1 MASSKRNDLVSVAP
15 PHSIK
20 KFELISEYV
29 KAWIQ
34 ILMLNQKC
42 RGIVYIDCM
51 SNSGVY
57 KNDEGEEIE
66 GTPLLV
72 SEIIADAMITYT
84 NKQAYLYFND
94 LDSKKIDLLKTRIPK
109 QTNNFHIYTEAMD
122 ANVLLR
128 KIGTQFTTAFSDMHF
143 LLVYDPYDAHIE
155 WDAMMPFLKNW
166 GEIII
171 NHMVSDP
178 IRGAKTAKK
187 QKVIEKYE
195 ETYQTTI
202 DELIS
207 FGSDRNMGAFGDGG
221 AIVTND
227 ENLAQQVRIFR
238 NYGSEKRYYI
248 ASFPFFNSNNSVVY
262 NLIHCTGHYK
272 GFELFKSTAWKTF
285 GDKSSLKNTH
295 NIEDQ
300 MSFTISDNGE
310 LVMGVQ
316 VDESCYNLR
325 DAAKYVQEHFAGK
338 ENVPNDD
345 VWTYLGE
352 HPVFP
357 TRDYKN
363 KIKDVLKR
371 EFGMKASRSSMTFL
385 DRSY

>member
-1 MASSKRNDLVSVAP
+1 MTSSKKNDLISIAP

-29 KAWIQ
+29 KAWIN
-34 ILMLNQKC
+34 ILMLNKKC

-57 KNDEGEEIE
+57 KNDKGEEIA
-66 GTPLLV
+66 GTPLRV
-72 SEIIADAMITYT
+72 SEIIAEAMTRYT
-84 NKQAYLYFND
+84 DKHAYIYFND
-94 LDSKKIDLLKTRIPK
+94 LDSQKIDLLRTRLPK
-109 QTNNFHIYTEAMD
+109 QTGNLTIYTESMD

-128 KIGTQFTTAFSDMHF
+128 KIGSQFSSMFSDMHF

-171 NHMVSDP
+171 NHMVSDT
-178 IRGAKTAKK
+178 IRAVKIAKK
-187 QKVIEKYE
+187 PEVIEKYE

-207 FGSDRNMGAFGDGG
+207 FGSDRNAFEKIIEQIIVDGSG
-221 AIVTND
+221 RK
-227 ENLAQQVRIFR
+227 E
-238 NYGSEKRYYI
+238 GRYYV

-262 NLIHCTGHYK
+262 NLIHCTGHPT
-272 GFELFKSTAWKTF
+272 GFDLFKSTAWKVFNDQSSGKHVNNSSEYEQLTF
-285 GDKSSLKNTH
+285 DALT
-295 NIEDQ
+295 
-300 MSFTISDNGE
+300 GE
-310 LVMGVQ
+310 IVSGRT
-316 VDESCYNLR
+316 VDDTCYTVR
-325 DAAKYVQEHFAGK
+325 DIAAYLQKKFKGRQD
-338 ENVPNDD
+338 VPKDE
-345 VWTYLGE
+345 VKTCLYE

-357 TRDYKN
+357 VRDYSQKTYAA
-363 KIKDVLKR
+363 LKKYY
-371 EFGMKASRSSMTFL
+371 GAVIHRSTITFS

>member
-1 MASSKRNDLVSVAP
+1 MASSKKNDLISIAP

-29 KAWIQ
+29 KAWIN
-34 ILMLNQKC
+34 ILMLNKKC

-57 KNDEGEEIE
+57 KNDKGEEIE
-66 GTPLLV
+66 GTPLRV
-72 SEIIADAMITYT
+72 SEIIAEAMTRYT
-84 NKQAYLYFND
+84 DKHAYIYFND
-94 LDSKKIDLLKTRIPK
+94 LDSQKIDLLRTRLPK
-109 QTNNFHIYTEAMD
+109 QTGNLTIYTESMD

-128 KIGTQFTTAFSDMHF
+128 KIGNQFSSMFSDMHF

-171 NHMVSDP
+171 NHMVSDT
-178 IRGAKTAKK
+178 IRAVKIAKK
-187 QKVIEKYE
+187 PEVIEKYE

-207 FGSDRNMGAFGDGG
+207 FGSDRNAFEKIIEQIIVDGSG
-221 AIVTND
+221 RK
-227 ENLAQQVRIFR
+227 E
-238 NYGSEKRYYI
+238 GRYYV

-262 NLIHCTGHYK
+262 NLIHCTGHPT
-272 GFELFKSTAWKTF
+272 GFDLFKSTAWKVFNDQSSGKHVNNSSEYEQLTF
-285 GDKSSLKNTH
+285 DALT
-295 NIEDQ
+295 
-300 MSFTISDNGE
+300 GE
-310 LVMGVQ
+310 IVSGHT
-316 VDESCYNLR
+316 VDDTCYTVR
-325 DAAKYVQEHFAGK
+325 DIAAYLQKKFKGRQD
-338 ENVPNDD
+338 VPKGE
-345 VWTYLGE
+345 VKTYLFE

-357 TRDYKN
+357 VRDYSQKTYAA
-363 KIKDVLKR
+363 LKQYY
-371 EFGMKASRSSMTFL
+371 GAVIHRSTITFS

>member
-1 MASSKRNDLVSVAP
+1 MSSKKKNDLISVAH

-34 ILMLNQKC
+34 ILMLNKNC

-51 SNSGVY
+51 SNSGLY
-57 KNDEGEEIE
+57 KDNDGKEIE

-72 SEIIADAMITYT
+72 SEIIADAMTKYPD
-84 NKQAYLYFND
+84 KKAYIYFND
-94 LDSKKIDLLKTRIPK
+94 LDSRRIDLLKTRLPK
-109 QTNNFHIYTEAMD
+109 QTSNYTIYTESMD

-128 KIGTQFTTAFSDMHF
+128 KIGSQFATMFNDMNF

-178 IRGAKTAKK
+178 IRAVKTAKK
-187 QKVIEKYE
+187 PEVIGKYE

-207 FGSDRNMGAFGDGG
+207 FGSDRNAFERK
-221 AIVTND
+221 I
-227 ENLAQQVRIFR
+227 EEIIR
-238 NYGSEKRYYI
+238 NGSGRGKGRYYI

-262 NLIHCTGHYK
+262 NLIHCTGHYR

-295 NIEDQ
+295 NKQDQ
-300 MSFTISDNGE
+300 
-310 LVMGVQ
+310 VQ
-316 VDESCYNLR
+316 FQFFDDGNAVINTLADESCYNLR
-325 DAAKYVQEHFAGK
+325 DAAKYVQEHFVG
-338 ENVPNDD
+338 NVDVPNDD
-345 VWTYLGE
+345 VWSYLGE

-363 KIKDVLKR
+363 KIKDILKR
-371 EFGMKASRSSMTFL
+371 EFGMKASRSTMTFS

>member
-207 FGSDRNMGAFGDGG
+207 FGSDRNAFETKIEQIIRDGSG
-221 AIVTND
+221 
-227 ENLAQQVRIFR
+227 R
-238 NYGSEKRYYI
+238 SEKRYYI

>member
-1 MASSKRNDLVSVAP
+1 MASSKKNDLISVAP

-34 ILMLNQKC
+34 ILMLNKKC

-57 KNDEGEEIE
+57 RNDRGEEIE

-72 SEIIADAMITYT
+72 SRIIADAMTTYT
-84 NKQAYLYFND
+84 DKQAYLYFND
-94 LDSKKIDLLKTRIPK
+94 LDSKKIDLLNTRIPA
-109 QTNNFHIYTEAMD
+109 QTSNFRIYTEAMD

-128 KIGTQFTTAFSDMHF
+128 KIGTQFTTVFSDMHF

-178 IRGAKTAKK
+178 IRGAKMAKK
-187 QKVIEKYE
+187 QEVIEKYE

-202 DELIS
+202 DELTS
-207 FGSDRNMGAFGDGG
+207 FGSDRNAF
-221 AIVTND
+221 
-227 ENLAQQVRIFR
+227 
-238 NYGSEKRYYI
+238 EKKIEQIIRDSSGRGEGRYYI

-262 NLIHCTGHYK
+262 NLIHCTGHYR
-272 GFELFKSTAWKTF
+272 GFELFKSTAWKIF
-285 GDKSSLKNTH
+285 GDKSSMKNTH
-295 NIEDQ
+295 NYEDQ
-300 MSFTISDNGE
+300 MRFTIGDNGE
-310 LVMGVQ
+310 LVMGTQ

-338 ENVPNDD
+338 TDVPNDD

-371 EFGMKASRSSMTFL
+371 EFGMKASRSSMTFS

>member
-1 MASSKRNDLVSVAP
+1 
-15 PHSIK
+15 
-20 KFELISEYV
+20 
-29 KAWIQ
+29 
-34 ILMLNQKC
+34 
-42 RGIVYIDCM
+42 
-51 SNSGVY
+51 
-57 KNDEGEEIE
+57 
-66 GTPLLV
+66 
-72 SEIIADAMITYT
+72 
-84 NKQAYLYFND
+84 
-94 LDSKKIDLLKTRIPK
+94 
-109 QTNNFHIYTEAMD
+109 MD

-207 FGSDRNMGAFGDGG
+207 FGSDRNAFETKIEQIIRDGSG
-221 AIVTND
+221 
-227 ENLAQQVRIFR
+227 R
-238 NYGSEKRYYI
+238 SEKRYYI

>member
-1 MASSKRNDLVSVAP
+1 MVRTKKTEIVNNASI
-15 PHSIK
+15 HTIK

-29 KAWIQ
+29 KAWAHI
-34 ILMLNQKC
+34 MLQYKSC
-42 RGIVYIDCM
+42 KGIVYIDCM

-57 KNDEGEEIE
+57 TNNKGEEIE
-66 GTPLLV
+66 GTALLV
-72 SEIIADAMITYT
+72 AKTIADTMKQYPD
-84 NKQAYLYFND
+84 KQAHIFFND
-94 LDSKKIDLLKTRIPK
+94 MNSEKIDLLQTRLPK
-109 QTNNFHIYTEAMD
+109 QTTNYAIHTESVD
-122 ANVLLR
+122 ANELLR
-128 KIGTQFTTAFSDMHF
+128 KIGAQLLSVRSDMHF

-155 WDAMMPFLKNW
+155 WDALIPFLNNW

-178 IRGAKTAKK
+178 IRAAKMAKK
-187 QKVIEKYE
+187 PKTIEKYE

-207 FGSDRNMGAFGDGG
+207 FGSDKDAFEKKVEKIIRDGSG
-221 AIVTND
+221 QGN
-227 ENLAQQVRIFR
+227 
-238 NYGSEKRYYI
+238 GRYYI

-262 NLIHCTGHYK
+262 NLIHCTRHYK

-285 GDKSSLKNTH
+285 GDKSSLKHTH
-295 NIEDQ
+295 AIQDQ
-300 MSFTISDNGE
+300 MQFRFTDG
-310 LVMGVQ
+310 GV
-316 VDESCYNLR
+316 VIDTPSDESCYNLR

-338 ENVPNDD
+338 ADVPNDD
-345 VWTYLGE
+345 VWSYLGE

-371 EFGMKASRSSMTFL
+371 EFGMKASRSTMTFS

>member
-207 FGSDRNMGAFGDGG
+207 FGSDRNAFETKIEQIIRDGSG
-221 AIVTND
+221 
-227 ENLAQQVRIFR
+227 R
-238 NYGSEKRYYI
+238 SEKRYYI

-272 GFELFKSTAWKTF
+272 GFELFKSNAWKTF

>member
-1 MASSKRNDLVSVAP
+1 MARSKRNDLVSVAP

-207 FGSDRNMGAFGDGG
+207 FGSDRNAFETKIEQIIRDGSG
-221 AIVTND
+221 
-227 ENLAQQVRIFR
+227 R
-238 NYGSEKRYYI
+238 SEKRYYI

>member
-1 MASSKRNDLVSVAP
+1 MASTKKNDVISVAP

-29 KAWIQ
+29 KAWIN
-34 ILMLNQKC
+34 ILMLNKNC

-57 KNDEGEEIE
+57 YDDQGNEIE

-72 SEIIADAMITYT
+72 SGIIAEAMTRYT
-84 NKQAYLYFND
+84 DKQAYIYFND
-94 LDSKKIDLLKTRIPK
+94 LNKQKIELLETRLPK
-109 QTNNFHIYTEAMD
+109 RTSNFYIYTESMD
-122 ANVLLR
+122 ANELLR
-128 KIGTQFTTAFSDMHF
+128 KIGDQFHSQFSDMHF

-171 NHMVSDP
+171 NHMVSDT
-178 IRGAKTAKK
+178 IRAAKMARKPE
-187 QKVIEKYE
+187 VIEKYE

-207 FGSDRNMGAFGDGG
+207 FGSDRNAFEKKIEEIIKDGSGRGDG
-221 AIVTND
+221 
-227 ENLAQQVRIFR
+227 
-238 NYGSEKRYYI
+238 RYYI

-295 NIEDQ
+295 NNQDQ
-300 MSFTISDNGE
+300 MQFRFTEDGE
-310 LVMGVQ
+310 IVLGTPA
-316 VDESCYNLR
+316 DESCYNLR
-325 DAAKYVQEHFAGK
+325 DAAKYVQDHFAGK
-338 ENVPNDD
+338 TEVPNDD
-345 VWTYLGE
+345 VWAYLGE

-371 EFGMKASRSSMTFL
+371 EFGMKASRSSMTFAAN
-385 DRSY
+385 RSF

>member
-195 ETYQTTI
+195 ETYRTTI

-207 FGSDRNMGAFGDGG
+207 FGSDRNAFETKIEQIIRDGSG
-221 AIVTND
+221 
-227 ENLAQQVRIFR
+227 R
-238 NYGSEKRYYI
+238 SEKRYYI